1 MASKDYYKTLGVPR
15 DASDEAIRTAYRNLA
30 RKHHPDVNPGDQ
42 QAEERFKEIAEAY
55 AVLGDSGKRQ
65 QYDTR
70 GPEGFSPGID
80 L

>member
-1 MASKDYYKTLGVPR
+1 MASKNYYSTLGVPR

-70 GPEGFSPGID
+70 GPEGF
-80 L
+80 